1 MPILDW
7 INGEYIPQLVDGFL
21 NPQKRVSLLY
31 LSIAAGLALV
41 WCIYASRGSVRSG
54 LFRLRDKFFSKQVWF
69 SRSALGDYKLLLT
82 NHAILL
88 LIAPLFL
95 SKLTVA
101 TALFFFFIEFVP
113 SGSAVLAATPP
124 LFISIM
130 YTVFLF
136 LLDDFS
142 RFATHFALHRV
153 PALWSFHKIHH
164 SAETLSPFTVYRTHP
179 IEAVIF
185 SFRAIA
191 VQSVSIAVFVFL
203 FGSSVDLVSV
213 YGVNAILFLFNVTG
227 ANLRHSHIQ
236 IRYGRFVERL
246 LISPTQHQ
254 IHHSLDPRHHDR
266 NFGAALAVWDWIT
279 GSLCLSEQGMRLEYG
294 LTKKPNAQSHTL
306 IYLYLSPFQELFCGV
321 RNGFTHRN
329 GNHRNWKK
337 HAF

>member
-41 WCIYASRGSVRSG
+41 WCIYASRYSVRSG
-54 LFRLRDKFFSKQVWF
+54 WFRLRDAFFSRQVWF
-69 SRSALGDYKLLLT
+69 SRSARGDYKLLLA

-88 LIAPLFL
+88 LIAPLSL

-101 TALFFFFIEFVP
+101 TALFFFLIEFVP
-113 SGSAVLAATPP
+113 SGSAVLASTSP
-124 LFISIM
+124 LFVAII

-153 PALWSFHKIHH
+153 PALWAFHKVHH
-164 SAETLSPFTVYRTHP
+164 SAGTLSPLTVYRTHP
-179 IEAVIF
+179 VEVVIF

-191 VQSVSIAVFVFL
+191 VQSISISVFVFL
-203 FGSSVDLVSV
+203 FGSSVDLISI

-227 ANLRHSHIQ
+227 SNLRHSHIQ
-236 IRYGRFVERL
+236 IRYGCFVERF
-246 LISPTQHQ
+246 LISPAQHQ
-254 IHHSLDPRHHDR
+254 IHHSIDPRHHDR
-266 NFGAALAVWDWIT
+266 NFGAALAVWDWMA
-279 GSLCLSEQGMRLEYG
+279 GSLCLSQRDMRLEFG
-294 LTKKPNAQSHTL
+294 LSRRQALQKHSL
-306 IYLYLSPFQELFCGV
+306 IYLYLSPFQELFYGA
-321 RNGFTHRN
+321 RNGLTHRN
-329 GNHRNWKK
+329 GNNRNWKK
-337 HAF
+337 HAV